1 MTMVDPASLASEPLL
16 AAIAWSY
23 LAINSTRIVTY
34 VPQIMA
40 AWRCTDGARAI
51 SLLTWGSW
59 AVSHFSGLAYGTL
72 VLHDAFFVA
81 ITTINLLGCCSV
93 TAIVAAHRWRL
104 RRRQPVAQTVPAGRG
119 TPRHP
124 PAWTGTA
131 RLLGAACAGAL
142 VAALWLQAPWEP
154 APAKA
159 TAAPPMAPLSTAALP
174 PPDALRADATLG
186 LPYATQGLVTTL
198 LARYEAAG
206 DQTALFEAMLVLDRE
221 WDQPEMLRSGLIQRV
236 VQTYCPHEPL
246 LRHFWMCDAG
256 E

>member
-23 LAINSTRIVTY
+23 TAINSTRIVTY
-34 VPQIMA
+34 VPQIVA
-40 AWRCTDGARAI
+40 ARRCTDGARAI

-59 AVSHFSGLAYGTL
+59 AVSHFSGTAYGTL

-131 RLLGAACAGAL
+131 RLLAAACAGAL

-154 APAKA
+154 APPRPRPRRRWPPVDGRPAPA
-159 TAAPPMAPLSTAALP
+159 GRAARRRDPGPALRHAGPRHHPAGALRSRRGRDGAVRGHAGARPRMGPARDAALGPDPARGADVLP
-174 PPDALRADATLG
+174 P
-186 LPYATQGLVTTL
+186 
-198 LARYEAAG
+198 
-206 DQTALFEAMLVLDRE
+206 
-221 WDQPEMLRSGLIQRV
+221 
-236 VQTYCPHEPL
+236 
-246 LRHFWMCDAG
+246 
-256 E
+256 